1 MLVAV
6 GIFLAVALIIY
17 ACRQSNTSNGGH
29 IVRDGR
35 IYLRGKNC
43 EGWYLELPY
52 RCNKNETPHVNLWGP
67 SSNDGRIVC
76 HGALNITGFEAVYRG
91 PDGSSILRDA
101 DCFVKGEAMSAVS
114 RNRDALYREY
124 QRRAGS

>member
-6 GIFLAVALIIY
+6 GIFLVVALIVY
-17 ACRQSNTSNGGH
+17 ACCQSNTGNGDH

-76 HGALNITGFEAVYRG
+76 HGALNISGFEAVYRG
-91 PDGSSILRDA
+91 PDGSSTLRDA
-101 DCFVKGEAMSAVS
+101 DYFVTGEAMSAVS
-114 RNRDALYREY
+114 RNRNALCREY